1 VNATAAPNGR
11 TRVHLVYPHGPRTG
25 TPDSIGRE
33 VGRRLEARY
42 DVTYYNWVDRGVI
55 TPGPGDVLVGHPHP
69 DPGTIFRRSL
79 GQSGWRRRLLLA
91 PYHHGDLRQNAF
103 EDPIVRECDLVLA
116 ITGPYWFR
124 TTATSDFS
132 HWLPK
137 MIHVDMAIDR
147 SHYPPIKTAFAAPG
161 SRRVLYIGR
170 TGRGKGTEYLSE
182 IAALLPDVEFAR
194 MGPGTDQIPGFK
206 PLGFVDYDAPAGRD
220 LIASY
225 DFFLTVGNADANPTT
240 ILEAMSWGLIPI
252 CTPTSGYDGI
262 PGIVNVPAR
271 DPAAAAAVL
280 RGLET
285 AAESKL
291 LEMQSANWQLLD
303 RHYTWD
309 RFAAQVADAIESG
322 ESPRLGPESI
332 KRRLQFGF
340 YEMTSPHGR
349 LPYSPPARLVSR
361 LRRAIGRPRTT
372 RGVK

>member
-1 VNATAAPNGR
+1 MDRWATAIGSLGTYAEADLTFFKGTLHLVPGFRVEPYVVSVNKALPNDGAKPDVTAAER
-11 TRVHLVYPHGPRTG
+11 YGLRYVHLPV
-25 TPDSIGRE
+25 
-33 VGRRLEARY
+33 
-42 DVTYYNWVDRGVI
+42 
-55 TPGPGDVLVGHPHP
+55 
-69 DPGTIFRRSL
+69 
-79 GQSGWRRRLLLA
+79 
-91 PYHHGDLRQNAF
+91 
-103 EDPIVRECDLVLA
+103 
-116 ITGPYWFR
+116 
-124 TTATSDFS
+124 
-132 HWLPK
+132 
-137 MIHVDMAIDR
+137 
-147 SHYPPIKTAFAAPG
+147 
-161 SRRVLYIGR
+161 
-170 TGRGKGTEYLSE
+170 
-182 IAALLPDVEFAR
+182 
-194 MGPGTDQIPGFK
+194 
-206 PLGFVDYDAPAGRD
+206 
-220 LIASY
+220 
-225 DFFLTVGNADANPTT
+225 
-240 ILEAMSWGLIPI
+240 
-252 CTPTSGYDGI
+252 GYDGI

-322 ESPRLGPESI
+322 ESPRLGPESL